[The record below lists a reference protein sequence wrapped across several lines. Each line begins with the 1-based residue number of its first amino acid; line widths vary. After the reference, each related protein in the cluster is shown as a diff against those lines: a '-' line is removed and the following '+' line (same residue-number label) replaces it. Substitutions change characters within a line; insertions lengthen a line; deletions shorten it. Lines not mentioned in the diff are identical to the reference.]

1 MSANVAHDLHG
12 TEEAEA
18 TATRSAR
25 ARIILALGPATVAAG
40 VLWALAQPWRLT
52 LLQPHHQGFWWLVSE
67 PPFYVI
73 AVGVIFRV
81 LIAPGVV
88 EDLEEAER

>member
-12 TEEAEA
+12 TEE
-18 TATRSAR
+18 TTVATRSTR
-25 ARIILALGPATVAAG
+25 ARVILALGPATVLAG

-52 LLQPHHQGFWWLVSE
+52 LLHPHHQGFWWLVSE
-67 PPFYVI
+67 PPIFVV
-73 AVGVIFRV
+73 AVGIIFRV